1 MNSIYKSIEI
11 SKQSF
16 HQRINL
22 YIRQREEMAQLLP
35 IIRQVRED
43 HPRMAAREM
52 YRLIQPHTLGRDRFE
67 AFCFEQGFKLDV
79 KRSYHRTTNSLG
91 VTRFENLLEGFELTG
106 VNQVWVSDIT
116 YYEIGDKFYYLTFVM
131 DLYSRRILGYS
142 ASDNLFTEY
151 TTIPALKIAIRKR
164 NSIDLKGMIF
174 HSDGGG
180 QYYCKEFLKV
190 TRGVEIRNSMCE
202 DVYGNAHAERIN
214 GTIKNAYL
222 EYYNPQNLE
231 ELKYMLTKAVK
242 MYNEQ
247 KPHKALNGLSPVAFE
262 NLLGGLLTNNIVFNK
277 RKKEA
282 KKENSQIINNFV

>member
-52 YRLIQPHTLGRDRFE
+52 YRLIRPYTLGRDRFE

-106 VNQVWVSDIT
+106 INQVWVSDIT
-116 YYEIGDKFYYLTFVM
+116 YYEISDKFYYLTFVM

-151 TTIPALKIAIRKR
+151 TTIPALKMAIRKR
-164 NSIDLKGMIF
+164 NSTDLVGMIF

-190 TRGVEIRNSMCE
+190 TKNVEIRNSMCE

-222 EYYNPQNLE
+222 EYYKPQTLE
-231 ELKYMLTKAVK
+231 QLKHMLTKAVK

-247 KPHKALNGLSPVAFE
+247 KPHKALNGISPVAFE

-282 KKENSQIINNFV
+282 KKENSQLINNFV